1 MEQLEEEQLT
11 PAPPG
16 AAAAGTLSRL
26 GKICPGIIGRLGKNC
41 ASVRRPGK
49 TVPTLSRLG
58 NLSTGTSMT
67 SLCANFC
74 LSEKRDRYEDY
85 KL

>member
-1 MEQLEEEQLT
+1 MEQLT

-41 ASVRRPGK
+41 ASVSRPGK

-58 NLSTGTSMT
+58 NLSTGTYDQ
-67 SLCANFC
+67 LAHQF
-74 LSEKRDRYEDY
+74 LFVREEG
-85 KL
+85 LI